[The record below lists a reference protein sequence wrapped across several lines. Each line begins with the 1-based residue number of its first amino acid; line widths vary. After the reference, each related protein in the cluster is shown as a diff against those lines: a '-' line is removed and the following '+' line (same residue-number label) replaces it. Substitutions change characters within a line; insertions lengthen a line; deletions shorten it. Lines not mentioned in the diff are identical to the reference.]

1 MDALLQ
7 AIESAGRLL
16 VTTHA
21 DPDGDAVGS
30 LLAMGLG
37 LQQLGKQ
44 VTCAIESPIPAVYQF
59 LPAVDR
65 IRRRIPVPA
74 AFDAAVVLDCGDGS
88 RVGEGWAAVSRIPLV
103 LNIDHHVSNTGF
115 GSHQWIEPAACA
127 TAEIVYRLLRRLGVR
142 LDRDIAV
149 CIYTGI
155 LTDTGSFRFSN
166 TNATSFAISREMAE
180 LGVEPYEVARHVYG
194 SYSLGRIKLLNLAL
208 NSIEISPNGKLSLMT
223 VTRGMLEETQ
233 TQPEDADGLI
243 NYVRRIEDVRVAALI
258 QEQVNGRRPAAPAGR
273 FHVSLR
279 SDGSVDV
286 AALAV
291 TYGGGGHPTAAGF
304 QIESTIAEIKAQ
316 LIDWAERMWRGG
328 GMPR

>member
-1 MDALLQ
+1 MDALLN
-7 AIESAGRLL
+7 AIESAARLL

-30 LLAMGLG
+30 LLAVALG
-37 LQQLGKQ
+37 LEQLGKQ
-44 VTCAIESPIPAVYQF
+44 VACFIESPIPAVYQF
-59 LPAVDR
+59 LPAVGR
-65 IRRRIPVPA
+65 IRRRLPA
-74 AFDAAVVLDCGDGS
+74 DPCDTAVVVDCGDGS
-88 RVGEGWAAVSRIPLV
+88 RVGESWPAVSRIPVV
-103 LNIDHHVSNTGF
+103 LNVDHHISNTGF
-115 GSHQWIEPAACA
+115 GTHRWIEPSACA
-127 TAEIVYRLLRRLGVR
+127 TAEMVFHLLRRLGVR
-142 LDRDIAV
+142 IDRDIAS

-166 TNATSFAISREMAE
+166 TTAASFAIAREMVE
-180 LGVEPYEVARHVYG
+180 LGVEPYEVAGRVYG

-208 NSIEISPNGKLSLMT
+208 NSIELSPNGKLSLMT

-243 NYVRRIEDVRVAALI
+243 NYVRRIEDVQVAALI
-258 QEQVNGRRPAAPAGR
+258 QEQVNGRRPASSSGR

-291 TYGGGGHPTAAGF
+291 AYGGGGHPTAAGF
-304 QIESTIAEIKAQ
+304 QIDATLPEIKS
-316 LIDWAERMWRGG
+316 LLMDWAERMWRGVE
-328 GMPR
+328 PRG